1 MPAKKKQSSIYM
13 DEDYIKNL
21 RNMISYTHTP
31 EWANTV
37 KKSLEM
43 RNFGK
48 LGNRWPHTG
57 GNWSAA
63 WRMAIWARL
72 HDGNT
77 AIRIFNQLIKES
89 GYENMMSNQSGNM
102 QVDATMTTAG
112 LFAEMLLQSHDG
124 FIDLL
129 PALPTEWPEGKISG
143 LAARNGYLIDIEWT
157 NGNLTKAQIG
167 IPSNMDKPIIK
178 VQGVSIQDDDA
189 RITFTNID

>member
-1 MPAKKKQSSIYM
+1 
-13 DEDYIKNL
+13 
-21 RNMISYTHTP
+21 
-31 EWANTV
+31 
-37 KKSLEM
+37 M

>member
-1 MPAKKKQSSIYM
+1 MKTSS
-13 DEDYIKNL
+13 
-21 RNMISYTHTP
+21 
-31 EWANTV
+31 
-37 KKSLEM
+37 
-43 RNFGK
+43 
-48 LGNRWPHTG
+48 
-57 GNWSAA
+57 
-63 WRMAIWARL
+63 
-72 HDGNT
+72 
-77 AIRIFNQLIKES
+77 
-89 GYENMMSNQSGNM
+89 NM
-102 QVDATMTTAG
+102 QVDATMATAG

-178 VQGVSIQDDDA
+178 VQGISIQDDDA